1 MEAFPVG
8 RSLAY
13 DAWKGRLWAVCGRCR
28 RWNLAPIEE
37 RWEAVEEL
45 ERSFRGS
52 RLRAHSENVGL
63 AKMPDGTRLIRVGEA
78 VPLEL
83 ATWRYG
89 DALRRNRR
97 KALLGSAAGLVGGT
111 ALLVAGTP
119 LLAMGAAPAAIG
131 YVASQ
136 ALGNLLLLRQTFR
149 PVLRIPADQSPT
161 GERLVIRQQ
170 TSYHARL
177 VPSEDESGLA
187 VELPSVLPL
196 ERVESGGVVR
206 WVSPPPLRI
215 EGELASRFLERTLVS
230 ANVWSSGRGRLEA
243 AMRRLEESGGPEPLM
258 RSLAERGGGFYP
270 AWLMSNANTQQP
282 SLRGGFSRLAGS
294 FRGERIAGYRFKPP
308 RPLPREEVVALEIAL
323 HEEAERRALAGEL
336 AGLEA
341 AWREAEEIADI
352 ADRLPDDPLD
362 TLPDRGR
369 AE

>member
-1 MEAFPVG
+1 METFPVG
-8 RSLAY
+8 RRLAF

-45 ERSFRGS
+45 ERSFRDS
-52 RLRAHSENVGL
+52 RLRAHSENVGV
-63 AKMPDGTRLIRVGEA
+63 AKMPDGTRLIRVGDA

-97 KALLGSAAGLVGGT
+97 KALLGTAAGVVGGT
-111 ALLVAGTP
+111 ALMLAGTP
-119 LLAMGAAPAAIG
+119 LLAVGAAPAALG
-131 YVASQ
+131 YLATQTV
-136 ALGNLLLLRQTFR
+136 GNLLLMRQTMR
-149 PVLRIPADQSPT
+149 AVMRVPAEQSPT
-161 GERLVIRQQ
+161 GKRLVIRQQ
-170 TSYHARL
+170 MTYHARL
-177 VPSEDESGLA
+177 SPAEGGPGLA

-196 ERVESGGVVR
+196 ERVEEGRVVR
-206 WVSPPPLRI
+206 WVPPPPMRL

-230 ANVWSSGRGRLEA
+230 ANAWSSGRGRLEA

-270 AWLMSNANTQQP
+270 VWLTSNANQQP
-282 SLRGGFSRLAGS
+282 SLRGGMSRLAGS
-294 FRGERIAGYRFKPP
+294 FRGERIAGYRFRSP
-308 RPLPREEVVALEIAL
+308 RPLPREELVALEIAL

-336 AGLEA
+336 AELEA

-362 TLPDRGR
+362 SLPGRGR